1 MSDGRSLA
9 GPMPSLSELV
19 RKSGISVP
27 ATVTLRALVT
37 LGEISPIVGE
47 PERSPSSS
55 MALNRIHAV
64 RDAFLKASDAIGE
77 GMRARHVAMTYP
89 TYLDT
94 LKNVDKVE
102 RHIRERT
109 YLPNHLSYP
118 EILHFAEEVFSR
130 DIHSPNFQGYV
141 NYVTALHQTY
151 GEALGH
157 IPAIVLPDETRQQH
171 TYITGSAGSGKTELL
186 KALIAHDITQRT
198 SAVVIIDPTGNL
210 ARAVAMWPEF
220 WQEPERLAYINPK
233 ISPGHVPAM
242 NPLDARHLSREERG
256 ILAGQL
262 TDVLAQVVGKGEW
275 TTQTETVANACFQI
289 LVNRPGATLR
299 DLRLALVES
308 ETKKG
313 PLPSMVADI
322 IREGQKHHIAEIRD
336 FFTYEFM
343 SSQYATSKGS
353 LRAKIGNMLRNELFA
368 NITGHASSIRL
379 EELIAA
385 RKIIIFD
392 LGAWGDN
399 TAAGAFG
406 RLVVAQIAAI
416 GMRRAAHFGESFVP
430 VHAYMDEADLFVSPA
445 ILNILSK
452 LRQHGI
458 HMTLAQQTAGYGFES
473 REKQQLMNNTA
484 IKFTAGDGQKE
495 MLAMMHAP
503 IDATWGL
510 KQGQFVGRWGRDGEV
525 FRLKVRSD
533 LLGNTRRM
541 DDEEWEE
548 VLAGQLERFYVRQ
561 DAEPE
566 ERSTQDAPA
575 HDTGGT
581 WRE

>member
-1 MSDGRSLA
+1 
-9 GPMPSLSELV
+9 
-19 RKSGISVP
+19 
-27 ATVTLRALVT
+27 
-37 LGEISPIVGE
+37 
-47 PERSPSSS
+47 
-55 MALNRIHAV
+55 MALNRIYAV
-64 RDAFLKASDAIGE
+64 RDAFLNAADAIGE
-77 GMRARHVAMTYP
+77 GVWEHHVAMTYP
-89 TYLDT
+89 TYITT

-102 RHIRERT
+102 RHVREDT
-109 YLPNHLSYP
+109 YLPNHLSFP
-118 EILHFAEEVFSR
+118 EILHFAAEVFSPEV
-130 DIHSPNFQGYV
+130 HTPNFQGYV
-141 NYVTALHQTY
+141 NYVTELHQTY
-151 GEALGH
+151 GKALGQ
-157 IPAIVLPDETRQQH
+157 IPAIVLPDEIRQQH
-171 TYITGSAGSGKTELL
+171 TYITGSSGSGKTELL

-220 WQEPERLAYINPK
+220 CQEPGRLAYINPK

-242 NPLDARHLSREERG
+242 NPLDAQHLNREERS

-262 TDVLAQVVGKGEW
+262 TDVLAQVVGKSEW
-275 TTQTETVANACFQI
+275 TTQTETVANACFQV

-299 DLRLALVES
+299 DLRLALVE
-308 ETKKG
+308 TKRG
-313 PLPSMVADI
+313 LLPSMVADI

-353 LRAKIGNMLRNELFA
+353 LRAKIGNVLRNELFA
-368 NITGHASSIRL
+368 NITGRASSIRL
-379 EELIAA
+379 EELIASH
-385 RKIIIFD
+385 KIIIFD
-392 LGAWGDN
+392 LSAWGDN

-416 GMRRAAHFGESFVP
+416 GMRRAAHFGENFVP
-430 VHAYMDEADLFVSPA
+430 VHTYMDEADLFVSPA
-445 ILNILSK
+445 VLNILSK

-458 HMTLAQQTAGYGFES
+458 HMTLAQQTAGYGFDS
-473 REKQQLMNNTA
+473 RDKQQLMNNTA

-495 MLAMMHAP
+495 MLAMMRAP
-503 IDATWGL
+503 NDATWGL
-510 KQGQFVGRWGRDGEV
+510 KEGQFVGRWGRDGEV

-541 DDEEWEE
+541 DDKGWAE

-561 DAEPE
+561 DAGPE
-566 ERSTQDAPA
+566 ERVMPDAPA
-575 HDTGGT
+575 DTTGGT